1 MAADPCLLLS
11 LKEQNDVSIMAEV
24 SDPGMTALHWL
35 LSVSSSQRSHCE
47 S

>member
-24 SDPGMTALHWL
+24 SDPGMECYLF
-35 LSVSSSQRSHCE
+35 QRGPEVC
-47 S
+47 